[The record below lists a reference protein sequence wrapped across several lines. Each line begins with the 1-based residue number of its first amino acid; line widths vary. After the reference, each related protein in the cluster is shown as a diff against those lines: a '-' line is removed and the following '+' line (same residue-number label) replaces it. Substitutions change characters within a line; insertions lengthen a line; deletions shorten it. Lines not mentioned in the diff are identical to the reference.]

1 MVLSGLPKPLSTSAA
16 ITIGCVLLF
25 NVLLLARE
33 KTDVMV
39 MNNGDRLTCEVK
51 GLDAGVL
58 YVSLDYIDGTSPV
71 DWSKVVS
78 LESMQTFLVKTADGS
93 VYEGRLRTPK
103 GAGSRPVKIQ
113 VVERAEQET
122 LIDQDQIVLMVATS
136 DKFFQRF
143 SGSASFGVIYS
154 KGNQS
159 TQYNLGSQ
167 TAYVRQRWSAQVN
180 FNSNLSSSRGVST
193 STRNSFAFAAR
204 HLLPWNNW
212 FYSGLTDFLQSSEQG
227 IDLQSTLGGGIGRYL
242 KNTSGMSLSVLGGGV
257 WQNTS
262 YKQSAVPI
270 SHQNIAAALVAGEA
284 KLFKFSK
291 TNLDIIASLLP
302 ALSDAGRVR
311 FNTDASYY
319 VKIVS
324 NLKWNLT
331 FYGNWDNRPPPGFSG
346 SDYGTSAGLTWT
358 FGLK

>member
-1 MVLSGLPKPLSTSAA
+1 MLIERYKSQSNRVVFIL
-16 ITIGCVLLF
+16 VF
-25 NVLLLARE
+25 LAVFSRSLQARD
-33 KTDVMV
+33 KTDVLV

-51 GLDAGVL
+51 GLDTGTL
-58 YVSLDYIDGTSPV
+58 YISLDYVDGTSSV

-78 LESMQTFLVKTADGS
+78 LESTQAFIVTTEDGL
-93 VYEGRLRTPK
+93 VYEGKLRTPET
-103 GAGSRPVKIQ
+103 AGSRPVKIQ
-113 VVERAEQET
+113 VVENAGQET
-122 LIDQDQIVLMVATS
+122 LVEQDQIVRMVATS

-143 SGSASFGVIYS
+143 SGSVSFGAIYS

-159 TQYNLGSQ
+159 TQYTLGSQ
-167 TAYVRQRWSAQVN
+167 TAYVRQRWSAQAN
-180 FNSNLSSSRGVST
+180 LNSNLSSSSGVST
-193 STRNSFAFAAR
+193 STHNSFGFGTR

-212 FYSGLTDFLQSSEQG
+212 FYSGVGNFLQSSEQG
-227 IDLQSTLGGGIGRYL
+227 IALQSTVGGGIGRYL
-242 KNTSGMSLSVLGGGV
+242 KNTSDISLSVLGGGV
-257 WQNTS
+257 WQNTN
-262 YKQSAVPI
+262 YQQSAVPI
-270 SHQNIAAALVAGEA
+270 NHQNLAAALIAGEV

-291 TNLDIIASLLP
+291 TNLDFSAALMP

-319 VKIVS
+319 IKIMS